1 MTPRCSTPLASL
13 GLLLAFSALA
23 TPMAA
28 QAASLNPNSTPDTTT
43 VNYRLVSSTSL
54 PAPDAS
60 IQAPQVVALVLP
72 AGGVVPPTQAD
83 GSQGSPL
90 TVLPDS
96 HGFDASHLVVALKD
110 GTSSSGAK
118 EQMFGLFFFGE
129 GLQPG
134 GVLHFALSVDKSLAS
149 NPPVLA
155 SQTPG
160 ISIVPDTPTDPPSSG
175 TGGTNNP
182 PQDTNQI
189 PEPLSLLLWSAAA
202 VGVAARHRR
211 SRRPQAA

>member
-1 MTPRCSTPLASL
+1 MTLRCLTPVASL
-13 GLLLAFSALA
+13 GVLLAFSAGLVPGDA
-23 TPMAA
+23 N
-28 QAASLNPNSTPDTTT
+28 AASLNPNSSPATTT

-72 AGGVVPPTQAD
+72 AGGVVPPTQSD
-83 GSQGSPL
+83 GTQGSPL

-96 HGFDASHLVVALKD
+96 QGFDASHLVVALKD
-110 GTSSSGAK
+110 GTSSSGQK

-134 GVLHFALSVDKSLAS
+134 GVLHFALSVDKALAS

-160 ISIVPDTPTDPPSSG
+160 ISIVPDTPATTPPTTTDGGSTTPPIS
-175 TGGTNNP
+175 
-182 PQDTNQI
+182 NQI
-189 PEPLSLLLWSAAA
+189 PEPLSLALWSAAA
-202 VGVAARHRR
+202 VGVAFRHRR
-211 SRRPQAA
+211 SRHACPA